1 MIRLK
6 SYFCEAVGY
15 WLLAFGFFSNYR
27 LSTVDNRLITSF
39 TEENYLKIIY
49 ILTERKSGDEV
60 STNELAEHTQT
71 KAASVSD
78 MLRKLGEKNY
88 INYRKYQGV
97 TLTESGEQIALSV
110 IRKHRLWEVFLVEKL
125 GFGWDEIHDIAE
137 QLEHIDSKE
146 LTERLDDFLGNPQFD
161 PHGDPIPDAK
171 GKMPS
176 VSYQKLS
183 EIPLNQSVVMMG
195 VSAHSPAFLQHLDK
209 QQVKL
214 GCELKVLEISEFDKS
229 YSILLDEKLTVF
241 VSNEVAKNLLVRT
254 VA

>member
-1 MIRLK
+1 M
-6 SYFCEAVGY
+6 
-15 WLLAFGFFSNYR
+15 
-27 LSTVDNRLITSF
+27 TVDNQLISF

-49 ILTERKSGDEV
+49 LLTERHNGNEV

-78 MLRKLGEKNY
+78 MLRKLAEKNY

-97 TLTESGEQIALSV
+97 TLTEAGEQIALGV

-146 LTERLDDFLGNPQFD
+146 LTKRLDNFLENPQFD

-183 EIPLNQSVVMMG
+183 EIPLNQSVIMMG
-195 VSAHSPAFLQHLDK
+195 VLVHSPAFLQHLDK
-209 QQVKL
+209 QQIKL
-214 GCELKVLEISEFDKS
+214 GCGLKVLEISDFDKS
-229 YSILLDEKLTVF
+229 YGILLDGKTTIF
-241 VSNEVAKNLLVRT
+241 VSNEVAKNLLVSINE
-254 VA
+254 

>member
-1 MIRLK
+1 MI
-6 SYFCEAVGY
+6 
-15 WLLAFGFFSNYR
+15 
-27 LSTVDNRLITSF
+27 SF

-49 ILTERKSGDEV
+49 LLTERNGGNEV

-78 MLRKLGEKNY
+78 MLRKLAEKNY

-97 TLTESGEQIALSV
+97 TLTVEGQHIALAV

-146 LTERLDDFLGNPQFD
+146 LTDSLDRFLGSPKFD

-183 EIPLNQSVVMMG
+183 EVPLNQSVVMMG

-209 QQVKL
+209 YQITL
-214 GCELKVLEISEFDKS
+214 GCNLKVLEISEFDKS
-229 YSILLDEKLTVF
+229 YGILLNENISLF
-241 VSNEVAKNLLVRT
+241 VSNEVARNLLVK
-254 VA
+254 VQNA

>member
-1 MIRLK
+1 M
-6 SYFCEAVGY
+6 
-15 WLLAFGFFSNYR
+15 
-27 LSTVDNRLITSF
+27 TSF

-49 ILTERKSGDEV
+49 MLSEHNGGNEV

-78 MLRKLGEKNY
+78 MLRKLAEKSL

-97 TLTESGEQIALSV
+97 TLTKEGQLIALSI

-146 LTERLDDFLGNPQFD
+146 LTEKLDNFLGNPQFD

-171 GKMPS
+171 GKMPMLRS
-176 VSYQKLS
+176 RKLS
-183 EIPLNQSVVMMG
+183 EIPVDQKVAMVG
-195 VSAHSPAFLQHLDK
+195 VSVHSPAFLQHLDK
-209 QQVKL
+209 NHITL
-214 GCELKVLEISEFDKS
+214 GCNIKIQEVSDFDKS
-229 YSILLDEKLTVF
+229 YTVLIDNTHVVF
-241 VSNEVAKNLLVRT
+241 VSNEVAKNVLVQ
-254 VA
+254 

>member
-1 MIRLK
+1 
-6 SYFCEAVGY
+6 
-15 WLLAFGFFSNYR
+15 
-27 LSTVDNRLITSF
+27 VDNQLISF

-49 ILTERKSGDEV
+49 LLTERHNGNEV
-60 STNELAEHTQT
+60 STNQLAEHTQT

-78 MLRKLGEKNY
+78 MLRKLAEKNY

-97 TLTESGEQIALSV
+97 TLTEAGEQIALGV

-146 LTERLDDFLGNPQFD
+146 LTIRLDDFLGKPQFD

-176 VSYQKLS
+176 VSYHKLS

-195 VSAHSPAFLQHLDK
+195 VSVHSPAFLQHLDK
-209 QQVKL
+209 QQITL
-214 GCELKVLEISEFDKS
+214 GCGLKVLEISDFDKS
-229 YSILLDEKLTVF
+229 YDLLLNDEIRLF
-241 VSNEVAKNLLVRT
+241 VSNEVARNLLVQISST
-254 VA
+254 

>member
-1 MIRLK
+1 MAI
-6 SYFCEAVGY
+6 SCG
-15 WLLAFGFFSNYR
+15 LLAIFLYYR
-27 LSTVDNRLITSF
+27 LSTVDNQLISF

-49 ILTERKSGDEV
+49 LLTERHNGNEV
-60 STNELAEHTQT
+60 STNQLAEHTQT

-78 MLRKLGEKNY
+78 MLRKLAEKNY

-97 TLTESGEQIALSV
+97 TLTEAGEQIALGV

-146 LTERLDDFLGNPQFD
+146 LTKRLDDFLENPKFD

-195 VSAHSPAFLQHLDK
+195 VSVHSPAFLQHLDK
-209 QQVKL
+209 QQITL
-214 GCELKVLEISEFDKS
+214 GCDLKVLEISDFDKS
-229 YSILLDEKLTVF
+229 YGLLLNNDIRLF
-241 VSNEVAKNLLVRT
+241 VSNEVARNLLVQ
-254 VA
+254 VQNS

>member
-1 MIRLK
+1 MDNQ
-6 SYFCEAVGY
+6 
-15 WLLAFGFFSNYR
+15 LL
-27 LSTVDNRLITSF
+27 SF

-49 ILTERKSGDEV
+49 LLTERHNGNEV
-60 STNELAEHTQT
+60 STNQLAEHTQT

-78 MLRKLGEKNY
+78 MLRKLAEKNY

-97 TLTESGEQIALSV
+97 TLTEAGEQIALGV

-146 LTERLDDFLGNPQFD
+146 LTKRLDDFLENPKFD

-183 EIPLNQSVVMMG
+183 EIALNQSVVMMG
-195 VSAHSPAFLQHLDK
+195 VSVHSPAFLQHLDK
-209 QQVKL
+209 QQITL
-214 GCELKVLEISEFDKS
+214 GCDLKVLEISDFDKS
-229 YSILLDEKLTVF
+229 YDLLLNDEIRLF
-241 VSNEVAKNLLVRT
+241 VSNEVARNLLVQISST
-254 VA
+254 

>member
-1 MIRLK
+1 M
-6 SYFCEAVGY
+6 YFCLAVGY
-15 WLLAFGFFSNYR
+15 WLLAFGFFQNYR
-27 LSTVDNRLITSF
+27 LSTVDNQLISF

-49 ILTERKSGDEV
+49 LLTERHNGNEV

-78 MLRKLGEKNY
+78 MLRKLAEKNY

-97 TLTESGEQIALSV
+97 TLTEAGEKIALGV

-146 LTERLDDFLGNPQFD
+146 LTKRLDDFLENPQFD

-195 VSAHSPAFLQHLDK
+195 VSVHSPAFLQHLDK
-209 QQVKL
+209 QQITL
-214 GCELKVLEISEFDKS
+214 GCYLKVLEISDFDKS
-229 YSILLDEKLTVF
+229 YGLLLNNELRLF
-241 VSNEVAKNLLVRT
+241 VSNEVAKNLLVQ
-254 VA
+254 VQHS

>member
-1 MIRLK
+1 
-6 SYFCEAVGY
+6 
-15 WLLAFGFFSNYR
+15 
-27 LSTVDNRLITSF
+27 VDNQLISF

-49 ILTERKSGDEV
+49 LLTERHNGNEV
-60 STNELAEHTQT
+60 STNQLAEHTQT

-78 MLRKLGEKNY
+78 MLRKLAEKNY

-97 TLTESGEQIALSV
+97 TLTEAGEQIALGV

-146 LTERLDDFLGNPQFD
+146 LTKRLDDFLGNPQFD

-176 VSYQKLS
+176 VSYHKLS

-195 VSAHSPAFLQHLDK
+195 VSVHSPSFLQHLDK
-209 QQVKL
+209 QQITL
-214 GCELKVLEISEFDKS
+214 GCGLKALEISDFDKS
-229 YSILLDEKLTVF
+229 YDLLLNDEIRLF
-241 VSNEVAKNLLVRT
+241 VSNEVARNLLVQISST
-254 VA
+254 

>member
-1 MIRLK
+1 MI
-6 SYFCEAVGY
+6 
-15 WLLAFGFFSNYR
+15 
-27 LSTVDNRLITSF
+27 SF

-49 ILTERKSGDEV
+49 LLTEQNGGNEV

-78 MLRKLGEKNY
+78 MLRKLAEKNY

-97 TLTESGEQIALSV
+97 TLTVEGQQIALAV

-146 LTERLDDFLGNPQFD
+146 LTESLDKFLGSPKFD

-183 EIPLNQSVVMMG
+183 EIPLNQSV
-195 VSAHSPAFLQHLDK
+195 FYDK
-209 QQVKL
+209 E
-214 GCELKVLEISEFDKS
+214 GARIH
-229 YSILLDEKLTVF
+229 
-241 VSNEVAKNLLVRT
+241 A
-254 VA
+254 

>member
-1 MIRLK
+1 MF
-6 SYFCEAVGY
+6 SG
-15 WLLAFGFFSNYR
+15 WLLAFSLWLFFKNYR
-27 LSTVDNRLITSF
+27 LSTVDNQLISF

-49 ILTERKSGDEV
+49 LLTERHNGNEV
-60 STNELAEHTQT
+60 STNQLAEHTQT

-78 MLRKLGEKNY
+78 MLRKLAEKNY

-97 TLTESGEQIALSV
+97 TLTDAGEQIALGV

-146 LTERLDDFLGNPQFD
+146 LTKRLDNFLENPQFD

-195 VSAHSPAFLQHLDK
+195 VSVHSPAFLQHLDK
-209 QQVKL
+209 QQITL
-214 GCELKVLEISEFDKS
+214 GCGLKVLEISDFDKS
-229 YSILLDEKLTVF
+229 YSILLDGKTTIF
-241 VSNEVAKNLLVRT
+241 VSNEVAKNLLVSIEE
-254 VA
+254 

>member
-1 MIRLK
+1 MI
-6 SYFCEAVGY
+6 
-15 WLLAFGFFSNYR
+15 
-27 LSTVDNRLITSF
+27 SF

-49 ILTERKSGDEV
+49 LLTERNGGNEV

-78 MLRKLGEKNY
+78 MLRKLAEKNY

-97 TLTESGEQIALSV
+97 TLTVEGQHIALAV

-146 LTERLDDFLGNPQFD
+146 LTDSLDRFLGSPKFD

-183 EIPLNQSVVMMG
+183 EVPLNQSVVMMG
-195 VSAHSPAFLQHLDK
+195 VSVHSPAFLQHLDK
-209 QQVKL
+209 YQITL
-214 GCELKVLEISEFDKS
+214 GCNLKVLEISEFDKS
-229 YSILLDEKLTVF
+229 YGILLNENISLF
-241 VSNEVAKNLLVRT
+241 VSNEVARNLLVK
-254 VA
+254 VQNS

>member
-1 MIRLK
+1 M
-6 SYFCEAVGY
+6 
-15 WLLAFGFFSNYR
+15 
-27 LSTVDNRLITSF
+27 DNQLISF

-49 ILTERKSGDEV
+49 LLTERHNGNEV
-60 STNELAEHTQT
+60 STNQLAEHTQT

-78 MLRKLGEKNY
+78 MLRKLAEKNY

-97 TLTESGEQIALSV
+97 TLTDSGEKIALGV

-146 LTERLDDFLGNPQFD
+146 LTKRLDNFLENPQFD

-195 VSAHSPAFLQHLDK
+195 VSVHSPAFLQHLDK
-209 QQVKL
+209 QQITL
-214 GCELKVLEISEFDKS
+214 GCSLKVLEISDFDKS
-229 YSILLDEKLTVF
+229 YGLLLNDEIKLF
-241 VSNEVAKNLLVRT
+241 VSNEIAKNLLVQ
-254 VA
+254 VSNA

>member
-1 MIRLK
+1 MINWLENVLLRDIIITLK
-6 SYFCEAVGY
+6 AM
-15 WLLAFGFFSNYR
+15 
-27 LSTVDNRLITSF
+27 TSF

-49 ILTERKSGDEV
+49 MLTEQNGGNEV

-78 MLRKLGEKNY
+78 MLRKLAEKNL

-97 TLTESGEQIALSV
+97 TLTKEGQQIALSV
-110 IRKHRLWEVFLVEKL
+110 IRKHRLWEVFLVDKL

-146 LTERLDDFLGNPQFD
+146 LTEKLDKFLGSPQFD

-176 VSYQKLS
+176 MASCKLS
-183 EIPLNQSVVMMG
+183 EVPVDQTVVMVG
-195 VSAHSPAFLQHLDK
+195 VLVHSPAFLQHLDK
-209 QQVKL
+209 NQITL
-214 GCELKVLEISEFDKS
+214 GCTIKIQEVSEFDKS
-229 YSILLDEKLTVF
+229 FTVLLNNNQSVF
-241 VSNEVAKNLLVRT
+241 VSNEVAKNLLVK
-254 VA
+254 

>member
-1 MIRLK
+1 MDNQ
-6 SYFCEAVGY
+6 
-15 WLLAFGFFSNYR
+15 LL
-27 LSTVDNRLITSF
+27 SF

-49 ILTERKSGDEV
+49 LLTERHNGNEV
-60 STNELAEHTQT
+60 STNQLAEHTQT

-78 MLRKLGEKNY
+78 MLRKLAEKNY

-97 TLTESGEQIALSV
+97 TLTEAGEQIALGV

-146 LTERLDDFLGNPQFD
+146 LTKRLDDFLENPKFD

-195 VSAHSPAFLQHLDK
+195 VSVHSPAFLQHLDK
-209 QQVKL
+209 QQITL
-214 GCELKVLEISEFDKS
+214 GCNLRVLEISDFDKS
-229 YSILLDEKLTVF
+229 YSILLDGKTTIF
-241 VSNEVAKNLLVRT
+241 VSNDVARNLLVKFSNS
-254 VA
+254 

>member
-1 MIRLK
+1 MI
-6 SYFCEAVGY
+6 
-15 WLLAFGFFSNYR
+15 
-27 LSTVDNRLITSF
+27 SF

-49 ILTERKSGDEV
+49 LLTERNGGNEV

-78 MLRKLGEKNY
+78 MLRKLAEKSY

-97 TLTESGEQIALSV
+97 TLTVEGQQIALAV

-146 LTERLDDFLGNPQFD
+146 LTESLDKFLGSPKFD

-183 EIPLNQSVVMMG
+183 EVPLNQSVVMMG
-195 VSAHSPAFLQHLDK
+195 VSVHSPAFLQHLDK
-209 QQVKL
+209 HQITL
-214 GCELKVLEISEFDKS
+214 GCSLKVLEISEFDKS
-229 YSILLDEKLTVF
+229 FGILLNENTSLF
-241 VSNEVAKNLLVRT
+241 VSNEVARNLLVK
-254 VA
+254 AQNA

>member
-1 MIRLK
+1 M
-6 SYFCEAVGY
+6 
-15 WLLAFGFFSNYR
+15 
-27 LSTVDNRLITSF
+27 TSF

-49 ILTERKSGDEV
+49 LLTEKNGGNEV

-78 MLRKLGEKNY
+78 MLRKLAEKNY

-97 TLTESGEQIALSV
+97 TLTVEGQQIALSV

-146 LTERLDDFLGNPQFD
+146 LTESLDKFLGNPQFD

-171 GKMPS
+171 GTMPS

-183 EIPLNQSVVMMG
+183 ETPLNKSVVMMG

-209 QQVKL
+209 HQITL
-214 GCELKVLEISEFDKS
+214 GCTLKVLEISDFDKS
-229 YSILLDEKLTVF
+229 YSILLNEKTSIF
-241 VSNEVAKNLLVRT
+241 VSNEVTRNLLVK
-254 VA
+254 

>member
-1 MIRLK
+1 
-6 SYFCEAVGY
+6 
-15 WLLAFGFFSNYR
+15 
-27 LSTVDNRLITSF
+27 VDNQLISF

-49 ILTERKSGDEV
+49 LLTERHNGNEV
-60 STNELAEHTQT
+60 STNQLAEHTQT

-78 MLRKLGEKNY
+78 MLRKLAEKNY

-97 TLTESGEQIALSV
+97 TLTEAGEQIALGV

-146 LTERLDDFLGNPQFD
+146 LTKRLDDFLENPKFD

-195 VSAHSPAFLQHLDK
+195 VSVHSPAFLQHLDK
-209 QQVKL
+209 QQITL
-214 GCELKVLEISEFDKS
+214 ECDLKVLEISDFDKS
-229 YSILLDEKLTVF
+229 YGLLLNNDIRLF
-241 VSNEVAKNLLVRT
+241 VSNEVARNLLVQIQS
-254 VA
+254 A

>member
-1 MIRLK
+1 MI
-6 SYFCEAVGY
+6 
-15 WLLAFGFFSNYR
+15 
-27 LSTVDNRLITSF
+27 SF

-49 ILTERKSGDEV
+49 LLTERNGGNEV

-78 MLRKLGEKNY
+78 MLRKLAEKHY

-97 TLTESGEQIALSV
+97 TLTFEGQHIALAV

-146 LTERLDDFLGNPQFD
+146 LTECLDRFLGSPTFD

-171 GKMPS
+171 GRMPS

-183 EIPLNQSVVMMG
+183 EVPLNQSVVMMG
-195 VSAHSPAFLQHLDK
+195 VSTHSPAFLQHLDK
-209 QQVKL
+209 YQITL
-214 GCELKVLEISEFDKS
+214 GCSLKVLEISEFDKS
-229 YSILLDEKLTVF
+229 FGILLNENISLF
-241 VSNEVAKNLLVRT
+241 VSNEVARNLLVQ
-254 VA
+254 VQNA

>member
-1 MIRLK
+1 MK
-6 SYFCEAVGY
+6 P
-15 WLLAFGFFSNYR
+15 R
-27 LSTVDNRLITSF
+27 LSAIGNRLFFKLSAVDNQLISF

-49 ILTERKSGDEV
+49 LLTERHNGNEV
-60 STNELAEHTQT
+60 STNQLAEHTQT

-78 MLRKLGEKNY
+78 MLRKLAEKNY

-97 TLTESGEQIALSV
+97 TLTEAGEQIALGV

-146 LTERLDDFLGNPQFD
+146 LTKRLDDFLGKPQFD

-176 VSYQKLS
+176 VSYHKLS

-195 VSAHSPAFLQHLDK
+195 VSVHSPAFLQHLDK
-209 QQVKL
+209 QQITL
-214 GCELKVLEISEFDKS
+214 GCGLKVLEISDFDKS
-229 YSILLDEKLTVF
+229 YDLLLNDEIRLF
-241 VSNEVAKNLLVRT
+241 VSNEVARNLLVQISST
-254 VA
+254 

>member
-1 MIRLK
+1 M
-6 SYFCEAVGY
+6 
-15 WLLAFGFFSNYR
+15 
-27 LSTVDNRLITSF
+27 TSF

-49 ILTERKSGDEV
+49 MLTGLNGGNEV

-78 MLRKLGEKNY
+78 MLRKLAEKNL

-97 TLTESGEQIALSV
+97 TLTKEGQHIALSV

-146 LTERLDDFLGNPQFD
+146 LTEKLDKFLGSPQFD

-176 VSYQKLS
+176 IPSCKLS
-183 EIPLNQSVVMMG
+183 EVPIDQTVVMVG
-195 VSAHSPAFLQHLDK
+195 VLVHSPAFLQHLDK
-209 QQVKL
+209 NHITL
-214 GCELKVLEISEFDKS
+214 GCTIKIQEISEFDKS
-229 YSILLDEKLTVF
+229 YTILLDNNQSVF
-241 VSNEVAKNLLVRT
+241 VSNEVAKNLLVK
-254 VA
+254 

>member
-1 MIRLK
+1 MAIFL
-6 SYFCEAVGY
+6 Y
-15 WLLAFGFFSNYR
+15 YR
-27 LSTVDNRLITSF
+27 LSTVDNQLISF

-49 ILTERKSGDEV
+49 LLTERHNGNEV
-60 STNELAEHTQT
+60 STNQLAEHTQT

-78 MLRKLGEKNY
+78 MLRKLAEKNY

-97 TLTESGEQIALSV
+97 TLTEAGEQIALSV

-146 LTERLDDFLGNPQFD
+146 LTKRLDDFLENPKFD

-195 VSAHSPAFLQHLDK
+195 VSVHSPAFLQHLDK
-209 QQVKL
+209 QQITL
-214 GCELKVLEISEFDKS
+214 GCDLKVLEISDFDKS
-229 YSILLDEKLTVF
+229 YGLLLNNDIRLF
-241 VSNEVAKNLLVRT
+241 VSNEVARNLLVQ
-254 VA
+254 VQNS

>member
-1 MIRLK
+1 M
-6 SYFCEAVGY
+6 
-15 WLLAFGFFSNYR
+15 
-27 LSTVDNRLITSF
+27 
-39 TEENYLKIIY
+39 
-49 ILTERKSGDEV
+49 LTGLNGGNEV

-78 MLRKLGEKNY
+78 MLRKLAEKNL

-97 TLTESGEQIALSV
+97 TLTKEGQHIALSV

-146 LTERLDDFLGNPQFD
+146 LTEKLDKFLGSPQFD

-176 VSYQKLS
+176 IPSCKLS
-183 EIPLNQSVVMMG
+183 EVPIDQTVVMVG
-195 VSAHSPAFLQHLDK
+195 VLVHSPAFLQHLDK
-209 QQVKL
+209 NHITL
-214 GCELKVLEISEFDKS
+214 GCTIKIQEISEFDKS
-229 YSILLDEKLTVF
+229 YTILLDNNQSVF
-241 VSNEVAKNLLVRT
+241 VSNEVAKNLLVK
-254 VA
+254 